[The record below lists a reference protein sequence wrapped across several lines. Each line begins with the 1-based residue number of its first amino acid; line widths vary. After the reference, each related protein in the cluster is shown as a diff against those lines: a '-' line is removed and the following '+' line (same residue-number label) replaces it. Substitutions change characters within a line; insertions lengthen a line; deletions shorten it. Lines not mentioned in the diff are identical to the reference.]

1 MRKGEWVMLTKKKM
15 KQSYDLIIRK
25 LESKIKKLEDNM
37 DDLSQEIDKWR
48 DKYIILKQAVEYPN
62 GSLIFVDEIVTI
74 GEKITSGNK
83 VHVVYYYVKNGELK
97 RTSVGTFNKY
107 YSEDDDNRYDLL
119 EKFSYV
125 KDTKEDIATI
135 IIGDKTFYIDL
146 K

>member
-1 MRKGEWVMLTKKKM
+1 MLTKKKM

-48 DKYIILKQAVEYPN
+48 DKYIILKQAVEHPN

>member
-1 MRKGEWVMLTKKKM
+1 MLTKKKM
-15 KQSYDLIIRK
+15 KQDYDLAIRK
-25 LESKIKKLEDNM
+25 LESKIRKLEDNM
-37 DDLSQEIDKWR
+37 DNLSQKIDEWR
-48 DKYIILKQAVEYPN
+48 EKYIILKQAIERPN
-62 GSLIFVDEIVTI
+62 GSLIFIDEIVTI
-74 GEKITSGNK
+74 GEEITSGNK

>member
-1 MRKGEWVMLTKKKM
+1 MLTKKKM

>member
-1 MRKGEWVMLTKKKM
+1 MLTKKKM
-15 KQSYDLIIRK
+15 KQNYDMAISKSEEIIER
-25 LESKIKKLEDNM
+25 LQQNM
-37 DDLSQEIDKWR
+37 NILLQEINR
-48 DKYIILKQAVEYPN
+48 LENKYTILAQAVEHPN

-97 RTSVGTFNKY
+97 KTSVGTFDKY
-107 YSEDDDNRYDLL
+107 YSEDGDGCYDLL

-125 KDTKEDIATI
+125 RNTKGDIATI
-135 IIGDKTFYIDL
+135 VIGDRTFYINL

>member
-1 MRKGEWVMLTKKKM
+1 MLTKKKM

-37 DDLSQEIDKWR
+37 DDLSQEIDKWA
-48 DKYIILKQAVEYPN
+48 DKHIILKQAVEHPN

-74 GEKITSGNK
+74 GDKITSGNK
-83 VHVVYYYVKNGELK
+83 VHVVYYYVKNGELN
-97 RTSVGTFNKY
+97 RTSVGTFDKY

-125 KDTKEDIATI
+125 KDTKENIATI
-135 IIGDKTFYIDL
+135 VIGDKTFYIDL

>member
-1 MRKGEWVMLTKKKM
+1 MLTKKKM
-15 KQSYDLIIRK
+15 KQSYDMVISK
-25 LESKIKKLEDNM
+25 LEAKIKRLQNDVDN
-37 DDLSQEIDKWR
+37 LSQEIDKWA
-48 DKYIILKQAVEYPN
+48 DKHIILKQAVEHPN

-74 GEKITSGNK
+74 EDKITSGNK

-97 RTSVGTFNKY
+97 RTSVGTFDKY

-125 KDTKEDIATI
+125 KDTEEDIATI
-135 IIGDKTFYIDL
+135 VIGDKTFYIDL

>member
-1 MRKGEWVMLTKKKM
+1 MLTKKKM
-15 KQSYDLIIRK
+15 KQSYDLIIER
-25 LESKIKKLEDNM
+25 LEAKIKGLQNDIYN
-37 DDLSQEIDKWR
+37 LSQKIDEWGE
-48 DKYIILKQAVEYPN
+48 KYIILKQVIERPN

-97 RTSVGTFNKY
+97 KTSVGTFDKY

-125 KDTKEDIATI
+125 KDTEEGIATI
-135 IIGDKTFYIDL
+135 VIGDKTFYIDL

>member
-1 MRKGEWVMLTKKKM
+1 MLTKKKM
-15 KQSYDLIIRK
+15 KQSYDLIIER
-25 LESKIKKLEDNM
+25 LEAKIKGLQNDIYN
-37 DDLSQEIDKWR
+37 LSQKIDEWGE
-48 DKYIILKQAVEYPN
+48 KYIILKQVIERPN

-83 VHVVYYYVKNGELK
+83 VHVVYHYVKNGELK
-97 RTSVGTFNKY
+97 RTSVGTFDKY

-125 KDTKEDIATI
+125 KDTEEGIATI
-135 IIGDKTFYIDL
+135 VIGDKTFYIDL